1 MREGRTRHITAGDE
15 GVEMKKVFLLGAV
28 AALAAAA
35 LVMTGCTGGAPSS
48 GSSGD
53 AQVTY
58 LIGQPDTPAQ
68 LKAIKADIAN
78 FEKKSGVSVKL
89 NVSPGDSI
97 RTLLQTQLRSGNGPD
112 VFGYDTGP
120 GFAGVLA
127 KAGLL
132 YDMTS
137 QYKKNNYP
145 VYEWAKN
152 TVTFDGKVSGI
163 PDQIEEVGLFYNKD
177 LFKENGIEVPNNLA
191 DLEAIAKQFKAKGI
205 IPFTLGD
212 KEGWEGGHMLSMS
225 LASRVG
231 ADEQKKLIAGDGN
244 WNTASVAA
252 SINTWKEFTDNGWT
266 PPSSS
271 AITYNNANAL
281 FYSGKAAMDPTGTWL
296 VQDLASSTKADI
308 GFIPFPG
315 PKDKGVAIGGLGN
328 GTFMSAKAKNPKAA
342 LKFMDYLVSPEHG
355 TWSVN
360 QYLIP
365 AFPVSTDNIKTS
377 PLFQQV
383 IADTADYAKGTG
395 GVGQNID
402 VSSTDVF
409 NKAMWDGMQ
418 GVLSG
423 KLTPQQVAQNLQ
435 TAATAKKK

>member
-1 MREGRTRHITAGDE
+1 
-15 GVEMKKVFLLGAV
+15 MKKVSLIGAV
-28 AALAAAA
+28 AVFASAALAI
-35 LVMTGCTGGAPSS
+35 TGCTGGGPGA
-48 GSSGD
+48 GD
-53 AQVTY
+53 AGTKNHITY
-58 LIGQPDTPAQ
+58 LIGQPDTPAT
-68 LKAIKADIAN
+68 LTAIKKDIAN
-78 FEKKSGVSVKL
+78 FEKKSGVTVKL

-112 VFGYDTGP
+112 VFSYDTGP

-132 YDMTS
+132 YDLTD
-137 QYKKNNYP
+137 QYEKKDYP

-177 LFKENGIEVPNNLA
+177 IFKQHGLSVPDNLA
-191 DLEAIAKQFKAKGI
+191 DLESIAATLKSKGI
-205 IPFTLGD
+205 IPFALGD

-225 LASRVG
+225 LASQVG
-231 ADEQKKLIAGDGN
+231 ADEQKKLIAGDSDWTSDGVVS
-244 WNTASVAA
+244 A
-252 SINTWKEFTDNGWT
+252 INTWKEFSDKAWI
-266 PPSSS
+266 PPSAG

-281 FYSGKAAMDPTGTWL
+281 FYSGKAAMNPTGTWL

-328 GTFMSAKAKNPKAA
+328 GIFMSAKAKDTSAA
-342 LKFMDYLVSPEHG
+342 LKFMDYLTSPEHG
-355 TWSVN
+355 TWEVN

-365 AFPVSTDNIKTS
+365 AYPVDTASVTTS

-418 GVLSG
+418 GVLAK
-423 KLTPQQVAQNLQ
+423 KLTPEQVAKNLQ
-435 TAATAKKK
+435 TAATTKSK

>member
-1 MREGRTRHITAGDE
+1 
-15 GVEMKKVFLLGAV
+15 MKWKTSIGSI
-28 AALAAAA
+28 AACAAAA
-35 LVMTGCTGGAPSS
+35 LLMTGCTGGAPSS
-48 GSSGD
+48 GGSDDS
-53 AQVTY
+53 QVTY

-78 FEKKSGVSVKL
+78 FEKKSGVKVKL
-89 NVSPGDSI
+89 NVSPGTSI
-97 RTLLQTQLRSGNGPD
+97 RTLLQTQLRSGSGPD

-132 YDMTS
+132 YDMTDH
-137 QYKKNNYP
+137 YEKKNYP
-145 VYEWAKN
+145 IYEWAKK

-177 LFKENGIEVPNNLA
+177 LFTENGIEVPNNLG
-191 DLEAIAKQFKAKGI
+191 DLESIAKTLKAKGI
-205 IPFTLGD
+205 IPFTLSD

-231 ADEQKKLIAGDGN
+231 AEAQKDLIAGESD
-244 WNTASVAA
+244 WNTAPVAA
-252 SINTWKEFTDNGWT
+252 SINTWKEFVDNGWT
-266 PPSSS
+266 PPSAN

-281 FYSGKAAMDPTGTWL
+281 FYSGKAAMNPTGTWL
-296 VQDLASSTKADI
+296 VQDLASSTKYDI

-355 TWSVN
+355 TWAVN

-365 AFPVSTDNIKTS
+365 AYPVSTQNVKTS

-383 IADTADYAKGTG
+383 IADTADYAKGSG

-402 VSSTDVF
+402 VNATDVF

-423 KLTPQQVAQNLQ
+423 KLAPQQLAQNLQ
-435 TAATAKKK
+435 TASTAKKK

>member
-1 MREGRTRHITAGDE
+1 
-15 GVEMKKVFLLGAV
+15 MKKISLLGAV
-28 AALAAAA
+28 AAFAAATVA
-35 LVMTGCTGGAPSS
+35 MSGCTGGAS
-48 GSSGD
+48 GSGG
-53 AQVTY
+53 AGAKNHVTY
-58 LIGQPDTPAQ
+58 LIGQPDTPEQ
-68 LKAIKADIAN
+68 LTAIKADIAN
-78 FEKKSGVSVKL
+78 FEKKSGVTVTL
-89 NVSPGDSI
+89 NVSPSDSI
-97 RTLLQTQLRSGNGPD
+97 RTILQTQLRSGSGPD

-132 YDMTS
+132 YDLTD
-137 QYKKNNYP
+137 QYKTKSYP
-145 VYEWAKN
+145 VYDWAKN
-152 TVTFDGKVSGI
+152 SVTFAGKVSGI

-177 LFKENGIEVPNNLA
+177 IFKQNGIEVPKTLA
-191 DLEAIAKQFKAKGI
+191 ELEDVAKVLKGKGI

-212 KEGWEGGHMLSMS
+212 KEGWEGGHLLSMS

-231 ADEQKKLIAGDGN
+231 ADKQRELIAGGAD
-244 WNTASVAA
+244 WSSPDVVA
-252 SINTWKEFTDNGWT
+252 SIDTWKQFSDNGWL
-266 PPSSS
+266 PPSAG

-281 FYSGKAAMDPTGTWL
+281 FYSGKAAMNPTGTWL

-315 PKDKGVAIGGLGN
+315 PKGTAVGGLGS
-328 GTFMSAKAKNPKAA
+328 GTFMSAKAKDPAAA

-355 TWSVN
+355 QWAAN

-365 AFPVSTDNIKTS
+365 AYPVNTEGVKTS

-383 IADTADYAKGTG
+383 IDDTASYANGSG

-402 VSSTDVF
+402 VNSTDAF

-418 GVLSG
+418 GILAG
-423 KLTPQQVAQNLQ
+423 KLTPEQVAKNLA

>member
-1 MREGRTRHITAGDE
+1 
-15 GVEMKKVFLLGAV
+15 MKKASLLGAV
-28 AALAAAA
+28 AAFATAA
-35 LVMTGCTGGAPSS
+35 LLMTGCTGGGSSS
-48 GSSGD
+48 GGSGD

-58 LIGQPDTPAQ
+58 LIGQPDTPEQ

-78 FEKKSGVSVKL
+78 FEKKSGITVKL

-97 RTLLQTQLRSGNGPD
+97 RTLLQTQLRSGSGPD

-132 YDMTS
+132 YDLTS
-137 QYKKNNYP
+137 HYTEKNYP
-145 VYEWAKN
+145 VYEWAKD

-177 LFKENGIEVPNNLA
+177 LFKANGIEVPNNLA
-191 DLEAIAKQFKAKGI
+191 DLEAIDKELKAKDI
-205 IPFTLGD
+205 IPFALGD

-231 ADEQKKLIAGDGN
+231 ADAQNALIAGDGD
-244 WNTASVAA
+244 WDSDQVAA
-252 SINTWKEFTDNGWT
+252 SINTWKEFSDNGWT
-266 PPSSS
+266 PPSAS

-315 PKDKGVAIGGLGN
+315 PDDKGVAIGGLGN
-328 GTFMSAKAKNPKAA
+328 GTFMSAKAKDPKAA
-342 LKFMDYLVSPEHG
+342 LEFMDYLVSPEHG
-355 TWSVN
+355 TWAVN

-365 AFPVSTDNIKTS
+365 AYPVPTEGITTS

-383 IADTADYAKGTG
+383 IADTAAYANGTG

-423 KLTPQQVAQNLQ
+423 KVPPEQLAQNLQ
-435 TAATAKKK
+435 TAATAKTK

>member
-1 MREGRTRHITAGDE
+1 
-15 GVEMKKVFLLGAV
+15 MKRNTLIGSV
-28 AALAAAA
+28 AAFAAAA
-35 LVMTGCTGGAPSS
+35 LVMTGCTGGAP
-48 GSSGD
+48 GSSDSGG

-58 LIGQPDTPAQ
+58 LIGQPDTPGQ

-89 NVSPGDSI
+89 NVSPGTSI
-97 RTLLQTQLRSGNGPD
+97 RTLLQTQLRSGSGPD

-137 QYKKNNYP
+137 HYEKKDYP
-145 VYEWAKN
+145 VYDWAKK

-177 LFKENGIEVPNNLA
+177 IFKENGIEVPNNLG
-191 DLEAIAKQFKAKGI
+191 DLESIAKTLKAKGI
-205 IPFTLGD
+205 IPFTLSD

-231 ADEQKKLIAGDGN
+231 AEAQKDLIAGKSN
-244 WNTASVAA
+244 WNSPQVAA
-252 SINTWKEFTDNGWT
+252 SINTWKEFTDEGWT
-266 PPSSS
+266 PPSAN

-281 FYSGKAAMDPTGTWL
+281 FYSGKAAMNPTGTWL

-355 TWSVN
+355 TWAVN

-365 AFPVSTDNIKTS
+365 AYPVSTENVKTT

-383 IADTADYAKGTG
+383 IADTAAYAKGSG

-402 VSSTDVF
+402 VSATDVF

-423 KLTPQQVAQNLQ
+423 KLTPDQVAQNLQ

>member
-1 MREGRTRHITAGDE
+1 MNKNIRIGS
-15 GVEMKKVFLLGAV
+15 V
-28 AALAAAA
+28 AAFAATA

-48 GSSGD
+48 NGSSD

-58 LIGQPDTPAQ
+58 LIGQPDTPGQ

-89 NVSPGDSI
+89 NVSPGTSI
-97 RTLLQTQLRSGNGPD
+97 RTLLQTQLRSGSGPD

-137 QYKKNNYP
+137 HYEKQDYP
-145 VYEWAKN
+145 VYDWAKK

-177 LFKENGIEVPNNLA
+177 IFKENGIDVPNNLG
-191 DLEAIAKQFKAKGI
+191 DLESIAKTLKAKGV
-205 IPFTLGD
+205 IPFTLSD

-231 ADEQKKLIAGDGN
+231 AEAQKELIAGNGN
-244 WNTASVAA
+244 WNSPQVAA
-252 SINTWKEFTDNGWT
+252 SINTWKEFTDKGWT
-266 PPSSS
+266 PPSSN

-281 FYSGKAAMDPTGTWL
+281 FYSGKAAMNPTGTWL

-315 PKDKGVAIGGLGN
+315 PEDRGVAIGGLGN

-355 TWSVN
+355 TWAVN

-365 AFPVSTDNIKTS
+365 AYPVSTENVKTT

-383 IADTADYAKGTG
+383 IADTAAYAKGSG

-402 VSSTDVF
+402 VNATDVF

-423 KLTPQQVAQNLQ
+423 KLTPEQVAQNLQ
-435 TAATAKKK
+435 AAATAKKK

>member
-1 MREGRTRHITAGDE
+1 
-15 GVEMKKVFLLGAV
+15 MKKVSLVGAV
-28 AALAAAA
+28 AAFAAAA
-35 LVMTGCTGGAPSS
+35 LAMTGCTGGAPGS
-48 GSSGD
+48 GSAGEKNHI
-53 AQVTY
+53 TY
-58 LIGQPDTPAQ
+58 LIGQPDTPEQ
-68 LKAIKADIAN
+68 LAAIKKDIAK
-78 FEKKSGVSVKL
+78 FEKESGVTVKL

-132 YDMTS
+132 YDMTD
-137 QYKKNNYP
+137 QYKKQNYP
-145 VYEWAKN
+145 IYTWAKD

-177 LFKENGIEVPNNLA
+177 IFAKYGLEVPKNLA
-191 DLEAIAKQFKAKGI
+191 DLETIADTLKSKGI
-205 IPFTLGD
+205 IPFALGD

-231 ADEQKKLIAGDGN
+231 AEEETKLIAGDSDWSSDG
-244 WNTASVAA
+244 VVA
-252 SINTWKEFTDNGWT
+252 SINTWKEFKDKAWI
-266 PPSSS
+266 PPSAG

-281 FYSGKAAMDPTGTWL
+281 FYSGKAAMNPTGTWL

-315 PKDKGVAIGGLGN
+315 PDDKGVAIGGLGN
-328 GTFMSAKAKNPKAA
+328 GTFMSAKAKDPAAA
-342 LKFMDYLVSPEHG
+342 LKFMDYLVSPDHG
-355 TWSVN
+355 QWAVN

-365 AFPVSTDNIKTS
+365 AYPVDTSNVKTS

-383 IADTADYAKGTG
+383 IADTAEYAKGTG

-418 GVLSG
+418 GVLAG
-423 KLTPQQVAQNLQ
+423 KLTPEQVAKNLQ
-435 TAATAKKK
+435 TAATAKTK